1 MKGMIVCPQPL
12 AADAGAAILAAGGN
26 AFDAVIATA
35 FAQMATDP
43 FMCGLGGMGTLQ
55 YFTGAGEH
63 GMIDFHSRAGS
74 QATPDMWAADL
85 QGRTEYSSYSVFD
98 DMRNQLGYA
107 AIMTPGTIAGF
118 EEAHRRFGS
127 LPWADLLAP
136 AARYCRVG
144 FPVPSFVHEYWTR
157 TPVPGRADGQARL
170 THTAACAAIYW
181 HPEDRPYRVGETLRN
196 PDQADTLDAIATGGA
211 EAFYRGALGSRIAE
225 DLAAGGAFV
234 TAEDLAG
241 YKVRTAPPVLGS
253 YRGHAVASNPPPGSG
268 VTLIAMLQILE
279 RFDLVALGHGSAAY
293 LDLVARAMAAAH
305 TDREAWLG
313 DPEFAEVPVEE
324 MVSLHRAEHWAG
336 LLDAGEFPHG
346 SRPEPPSSTTQI
358 CVTDEA
364 GNAVTCTHTLAS
376 GSGVVTPGL
385 GFVYNNAMEL
395 CDPLPGR
402 PNSIAPGKAR
412 TTGMC
417 PTMLLKEGR
426 PVLLAG
432 APGSSVI
439 ISAVLQSILNVVDF
453 GMSPAEAVMAPR
465 IHCEGGPIL
474 AEARMP
480 ARVRQE
486 LEKLGHT
493 VQRSAVSFDPVMAR
507 AHLIQIDGENRW
519 RGGADPRGGG
529 AVLEVG

>member
-26 AFDAVIATA
+26 AFDAAIATA
-35 FAQMATDP
+35 FAQMVTDP

-85 QGRTEYSSYSVFD
+85 EGRTEYSAYSVFG
-98 DMRNQLGYA
+98 DMRNELGYT

-118 EEAHRRFGS
+118 EETHRRFGS

-136 AARYCRVG
+136 AARYCREG

-157 TPVPGRADGQARL
+157 TPVPGRADGRSRL
-170 THTAACAAIYW
+170 THSDACAAIYW
-181 HPEDRPYRVGETLRN
+181 HPEDRFYRVGETLRN
-196 PDQADTLDAIATGGA
+196 PDQADTLDAIAAGGA

-225 DLAAGGAFV
+225 DLEAGGAFV

-241 YKVRTAPPVLGS
+241 YKVRTGPPVLGS

-268 VTLIAMLQILE
+268 VTLIVMLQILE

-293 LDLVARAMAAAH
+293 LDLVARVMAAAH

-324 MVSLHRAEHWAG
+324 MVSLHRAGHWAG
-336 LLDAGEFPHG
+336 LLEAGEFPRG

-364 GNAVTCTHTLAS
+364 GNAVTCTHTLAT

-395 CDPLPGR
+395 CDPIPGR

-439 ISAVLQSILNVVDF
+439 ISAVLQAILNVVDF
-453 GMSPAEAVMAPR
+453 GMSPAEAVMATR

-480 ARVRQE
+480 ARVREE
-486 LEKLGHT
+486 LEAMGHV

-507 AHLIQIDGENRW
+507 AHVIRIDGKNRW